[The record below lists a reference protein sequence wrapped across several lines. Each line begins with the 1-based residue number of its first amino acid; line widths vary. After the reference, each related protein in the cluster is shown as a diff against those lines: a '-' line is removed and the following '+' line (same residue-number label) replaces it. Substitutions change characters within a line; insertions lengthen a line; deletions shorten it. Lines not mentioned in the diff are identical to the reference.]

1 MPPKKKILI
10 IDDEPEMVEGLQVF
24 LEDNGYETCSAFN
37 GKDGITV
44 LQKERPDLVTL
55 DIQMPE
61 DTGARFYR
69 NLTKDK
75 EFKDTPVIV
84 ISGLPGRHLS
94 TSHPYAVF
102 EKPIDKEKL
111 LATIRQALGG

>member
-24 LEDNGYETCSAFN
+24 LEDHGYETCSAFN

-44 LQKERPDLVTL
+44 LKKERPDLVTL

-75 EFKDTPVIV
+75 EFKNIPVII
-84 ISGLPGRHLS
+84 ISGLPGRHLAAP
-94 TSHPYAVF
+94 HPYAVF
-102 EKPIDKEKL
+102 EKPIDKERL
-111 LATIRQALGG
+111 LATIKQAIGE